1 MRLQDAL
8 DGIPGGQFQ
17 QLLQFG
23 RGQAPGAVGVD
34 EERLARS
41 SRRDS
46 QSGGNGVGDVH
57 DDLHAFRIAYAPR
70 LTSVGVVSPAILP
83 PAGGTA
89 TGLLAVQSP
98 LPLPSGTLVQANV
111 TETFTLAS
119 GAVASDEQRR
129 QDVILYR
136 TPAPVP
142 TVLPTGF
149 VADVSA
155 TFPITPSRTFAAAEL
170 VQGVVHLDILA
181 GREGV
186 RGQVGGGLATT
197 VTSGS
202 VRVIVPAGAVP
213 TDTVI
218 TLTPTVLSSFL
229 PTGAGIDAIA
239 ELTLDLAGQTLASAA
254 ELSVSV
260 PGFTVA
266 PTDTLLVARVERV
279 DGVPA
284 LVVVAHAA
292 LQSGRLVT
300 IASPGLSAVRT
311 SGRYTFYRLGVPVG
325 WVQATV
331 TSTGGPTAGAVVTQ
345 PTLPFI
351 GITGSTGQA
360 LVPAAPGAL
369 TSAAI
374 TLCHGSKTPC
384 VGKARVG

>member
-1 MRLQDAL
+1 M
-8 DGIPGGQFQ
+8 
-17 QLLQFG
+17 
-23 RGQAPGAVGVD
+23 
-34 EERLARS
+34 
-41 SRRDS
+41 
-46 QSGGNGVGDVH
+46 
-57 DDLHAFRIAYAPR
+57 
-70 LTSVGVVSPAILP
+70 
-83 PAGGTA
+83 
-89 TGLLAVQSP
+89 
-98 LPLPSGTLVQANV
+98 
-111 TETFTLAS
+111 
-119 GAVASDEQRR
+119 
-129 QDVILYR
+129 
-136 TPAPVP
+136 
-142 TVLPTGF
+142 
-149 VADVSA
+149 SA

-292 LQSGRLVT
+292 LQSSRLVT

-311 SGRYTFYRLGVPVG
+311 SGRYMFYRLGVPVG

-369 TSAAI
+369 TLTARVPRTALVGMGSATVTTGAITSAAI